1 MKNTNPLDK
10 KTAKEKAAYVTSKVA
25 YWPKSMVAR
34 FAEME
39 KNIQS
44 EREENAKFRATVLKL
59 IAKK

>member
-10 KTAKEKAAYVTSKVA
+10 KTAKEKAAYVSSLVR
-25 YWPKSMVAR
+25 YWPKSVMGR

-59 IAKK
+59 LSK

>member
-1 MKNTNPLDK
+1 MKNTNPLNK
-10 KTAKEKAAYVTSKVA
+10 KTPKERAEYVSSLVR
-25 YWPKSMVAR
+25 YLPKSVMGR

-59 IAKK
+59 LSK